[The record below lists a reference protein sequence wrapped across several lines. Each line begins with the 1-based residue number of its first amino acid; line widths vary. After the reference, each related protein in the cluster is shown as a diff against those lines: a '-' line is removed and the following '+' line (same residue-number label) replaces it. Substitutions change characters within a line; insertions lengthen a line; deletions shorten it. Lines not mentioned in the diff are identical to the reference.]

1 MEAVVSKSGG
11 TSAVSIPQEYLSEL
25 GIAENDRVKISKRGS
40 VITIEKVSE
49 CEKTDSSRK
58 ISGFADANPAGGVSR
73 FRECEKTDS
82 SRKISGGVSRFR
94 ECEKTDSSRKIS
106 GSDSRFRE
114 CEKTD
119 SSRKI
124 SGGDS
129 RFRECEKTEDAN
141 PKSLRNLIEERAGM
155 DFEEYLKINPYS
167 RETDNIESGTAGD
180 EVI

>member
-49 CEKTDSSRK
+49 CEKTDS
-58 ISGFADANPAGGVSR
+58 
-73 FRECEKTDS
+73 
-82 SRKISGGVSRFR
+82 
-94 ECEKTDSSRKIS
+94 
-106 GSDSRFRE
+106 
-114 CEKTD
+114 
-119 SSRKI
+119 
-124 SGGDS
+124 
-129 RFRECEKTEDAN
+129 AN